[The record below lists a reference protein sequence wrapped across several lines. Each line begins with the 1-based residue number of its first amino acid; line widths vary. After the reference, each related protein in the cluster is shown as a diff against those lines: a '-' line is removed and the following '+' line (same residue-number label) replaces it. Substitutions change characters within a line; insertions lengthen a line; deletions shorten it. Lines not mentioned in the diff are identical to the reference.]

1 MKATNSTGNLNF
13 LTDLQGSRECYIR
26 AKIGDQTKEVVMY
39 ILPDI
44 SDSKQASY
52 ADETGIGRSAPLKIF
67 SHSETRT
74 ISWTAHFHSA
84 TKKMSGQNMENL
96 RIIEALVYPDD
107 ARTLAGPPPIA
118 RIKCGNLLGVT
129 ELCAVLK
136 SYTVK
141 FPTDVAWDPDTFL
154 PIKFDVDM
162 SFEVVYET
170 ISLPGATKILN
181 FGG

>member
-13 LTDLQGSRECYIR
+13 ITDSQGNPDCYIR
-26 AKIGDQTKEVVMY
+26 AKIGNVDKTINMY

-44 SDSKQASY
+44 SDGKQASY

-67 SHSETRT
+67 SHGDTRT
-74 ISWTAHFHSA
+74 VGWTAHFHSA
-84 TKKMSGQNMENL
+84 TKAMSSENL
-96 RIIEALVYPDD
+96 NNLRFLEALVYPDD
-107 ARTLAGPPPIA
+107 ANQLAGPPPIA
-118 RIKCGNLLGVT
+118 RIKCGGLLGVT

-136 SYTVK
+136 SYNVK

-162 SFEVVYET
+162 TFEVVYET
-170 ISLPGATKILN
+170 LNLPGATKILN